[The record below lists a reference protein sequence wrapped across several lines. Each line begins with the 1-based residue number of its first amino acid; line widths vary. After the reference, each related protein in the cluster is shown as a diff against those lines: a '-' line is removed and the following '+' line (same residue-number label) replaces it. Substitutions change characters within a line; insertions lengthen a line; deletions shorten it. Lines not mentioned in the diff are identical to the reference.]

1 MTLMGHRGRSVR
13 SWPTPRASPN
23 WDVQPKAAPRWTA
36 SRSPQGGRPTRR
48 SATRAAERSESSLRP
63 MGGVVIEL
71 ALWRRLAAELLGS
84 AFLAAFGGVS
94 WRTAAAYLPAQ
105 VAGCIGGAVVRW
117 LLSSC
122 PQRPPSASRPVTVP
136 L

>member
-84 AFLAAFGGVS
+84 ASVS
-94 WRTAAAYLPAQ
+94 YTHLRAHETVLDL
-105 VAGCIGGAVVRW
+105 VCR
-117 LLSSC
+117 LLLEKKKN
-122 PQRPPSASRPVTVP
+122 P
-136 L
+136 